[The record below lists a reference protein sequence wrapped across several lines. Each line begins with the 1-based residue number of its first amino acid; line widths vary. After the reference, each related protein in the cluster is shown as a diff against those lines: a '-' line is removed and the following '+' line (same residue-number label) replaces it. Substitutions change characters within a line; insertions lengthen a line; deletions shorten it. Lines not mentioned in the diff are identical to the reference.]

1 MRTPYSWIKRIKRPF
16 FENEKEG
23 QTHKKSF
30 RTIRGVTVLPQDTK
44 HTPMMEQYFEI
55 KKDYQHEFLFFRLG
69 DFYELFYEDAIK
81 ASQILELTL
90 TSRNKNAKEP
100 VPMAGVPY
108 HSAQGYIDRL
118 IEQGYKVAICE
129 QVEDPKEAKGM
140 VKREVVQVITPGTV
154 MQGEAVHEDENNFL
168 AAVLEKEGVYALAYV
183 DLTTG
188 ELRATKLH
196 SKAEVYSEIAG
207 LEVKEVLFY
216 EGESIEL
223 RAELEKRL
231 GTVFSY
237 LDKEVQ
243 IMEEET
249 FKELTHEVSDET
261 ILPVLKLLLNY
272 LAKTQ
277 MRSLDHLQLAEQYD
291 TSHYLVFTQE
301 VRRNLELT
309 TSLRDGSRNG
319 TLLWVL
325 DQTKTAMGGRMLKS
339 WLDKPLINIHEIN
352 QRQDLVENMLNH
364 FFERTDLNENLTRV
378 YDLERLAGRV
388 AYGTVNARDL
398 IQLKRS
404 LQQIP
409 QIIEIISLMNVDG
422 AWDDLLHQI
431 DPVTEVADLIEHAIE
446 EEPPLSIM
454 EGEIIKDGF
463 NEQLD
468 EYRDAMTNG
477 KQWLAE
483 LEAKERQETG
493 IKNLKIGFNKVF
505 GYFIEITKANL
516 DRVEEGRYERKQTL
530 TNSERFITPELKE
543 MESTILGAEEKSQAL
558 EYELFVAIREE
569 VKMEIERIQKLAR
582 LIAQIDV
589 LQSFAQVSE
598 ENYFTR
604 PNFHE
609 DSQDVHIE
617 EGRHPV
623 VEHVMKDQEYVPND
637 VSLEEGTDIL
647 LITGPNMSGKSTYM
661 RQVALI
667 IIMAQM
673 GCFVPATKAELPIF
687 DQVFAR
693 IGAMDDLISGQS
705 TFMVEMNE
713 TNQAISNA
721 TRNSLL
727 LFDEIGR
734 GTATYD
740 GMALAEAIIEYVHDR
755 VGAKTL
761 FSTHYH
767 ELTALE
773 ERLERLEN
781 IHVGAVE
788 EEGDLVFLHKMSP
801 GSADKSY
808 GVQVAKLAGLPTSV
822 LNRASTILTEL
833 EKKNEDSPIVS
844 GTSEELEDDRAKEK
858 SIKGNEVKEDSGQL
872 SLFDGTW
879 SEHEEKVLEEL
890 RKLDVLN
897 LTPLEA
903 MNFLNDLQNKLQD

>member
-1 MRTPYSWIKRIKRPF
+1 M
-16 FENEKEG
+16 
-23 QTHKKSF
+23 
-30 RTIRGVTVLPQDTK
+30 PQDTK

-55 KKDYQHEFLFFRLG
+55 KDEYPNEFLFFRLG

-81 ASQILELTL
+81 ASQLLELTL
-90 TSRNKNAKEP
+90 TSRNKNAKDP
-100 VPMAGVPY
+100 IPMCGVPH

-118 IEQGYKVAICE
+118 IEMGYKVALCE
-129 QVEDPKEAKGM
+129 QIEDPKEAKGM
-140 VKREVVQVITPGTV
+140 VKRAVVQVITPGTV
-154 MQGEAVHEDENNFL
+154 MQGDVVHENENNYL
-168 AAVLEKEGVYALAYV
+168 AAVLEHDGVFNLSYV

-188 ELRATKLH
+188 ELKATTLK
-196 SKAEVYSEIAG
+196 SRAEVYSEVAG

-216 EGESIEL
+216 EGDSIEL
-223 RAELEKRL
+223 RSELEKRL

-237 LDKEVQ
+237 LKKDSKA
-243 IMEEET
+243 MDEET
-249 FKELTHEVSDET
+249 YMELTEDVSNQAV
-261 ILPVLKLLLNY
+261 LPVLKLLLDY

-277 MRSLDHLQLAEQYD
+277 MRSLDHLQKAEAYD
-291 TSHYLVFTQE
+291 TAHYLVYTQE

-309 TSLRDGSRNG
+309 TSLRDGTRSG

-325 DQTKTAMGGRMLKS
+325 DETKTAMGGRMLKS
-339 WLDKPLINIHEIN
+339 WLDKPLINKAEITY
-352 QRQDLVENMLNH
+352 RQDLVESLMNH
-364 FFERTDLNENLTRV
+364 FFERIDLNEVLTRV

-404 LQQIP
+404 LEQVPMMTNIL
-409 QIIEIISLMNVDG
+409 SLMNADG
-422 AWDDLLHQI
+422 IWETLMSQI
-431 DPVTEVADLIEHAIE
+431 DPVEEVRELIEHAIE
-446 EEPPLSIM
+446 DEPPILIT

-483 LEAKERQETG
+483 LEAKERDATG
-493 IKNLKIGFNKVF
+493 IRNLKIGFNRVF
-505 GYFIEITKANL
+505 GYYIEITKANL
-516 DRVEEGRYERKQTL
+516 DRIEEGRYERKQTL

-543 MESTILGAEEKSQAL
+543 MEATILGAEEKSQAL
-558 EYELFVAIREE
+558 EHELFLQIREE
-569 VKMEIERIQKLAR
+569 VKKEIDRLQRLAR

-598 ENYFTR
+598 GYHYTR
-604 PNFHE
+604 PTFHQ
-609 DSQDVHIE
+609 DSQYVHVE

-623 VEHVMKDQEYVPND
+623 VERVMEQQEYVPND
-637 VSLEEGTDIL
+637 VYLEGDTDIL

-661 RQVALI
+661 RQVALTV
-667 IIMAQM
+667 IMAQM
-673 GCFVPATKAELPIF
+673 GCFIPASKAELPIF

-721 TRNSLL
+721 TANSLL

-740 GMALAEAIIEYVHDR
+740 GMALAEAIIEYVHAK

-773 ERLERLEN
+773 ERLPHLQN

-788 EEGDLVFLHKMSP
+788 EDGNLVFLHKITP
-801 GSADKSY
+801 GSADRSY

-822 LNRASTILTEL
+822 LQRASSILEIL
-833 EKKNEDSPIVS
+833 EKQYEESPVRMEPADEPKEIVV
-844 GTSEELEDDRAKEK
+844 EEETEA
-858 SIKGNEVKEDSGQL
+858 GQL
-872 SLFDGTW
+872 NLFSGAWTP
-879 SEHEEKVLEEL
+879 EEEAVLE
-890 RKLDVLN
+890 KLKKVDVLN

-903 MNFLNDLQNKLQD
+903 MNVLNEMQNKLQE

>member
-1 MRTPYSWIKRIKRPF
+1 M
-16 FENEKEG
+16 E
-23 QTHKKSF
+23 
-30 RTIRGVTVLPQDTK
+30 VLPQDTK

-55 KKDYQHEFLFFRLG
+55 KDEYPNEFLFFRLG

-81 ASQILELTL
+81 VSQLLELTL

-100 VPMAGVPY
+100 IPMCGVPY
-108 HSAQGYIDRL
+108 HAAQGYIDRL
-118 IEQGYKVAICE
+118 IDQGYKVAICE

-140 VKREVVQVITPGTV
+140 VKREVIQVVTPGTV
-154 MQGEAVHEDENNFL
+154 MQGDSVHENENNYL
-168 AAVLEKEGVYALAYV
+168 AAILETEGSYALAYV

-188 ELRATKLH
+188 ELKTTNLT
-196 SKAEVYSEIAG
+196 SKTAVYSEISG
-207 LEVKEVLFY
+207 LEVKEILFY
-216 EGESIEL
+216 EGESVEL
-223 RAELEKRL
+223 RSELEQRL
-231 GTVFSY
+231 GLIFSY
-237 LDKEVQ
+237 LKKDVEA
-243 IMEEET
+243 MAGANFEM
-249 FKELTHEVSDET
+249 LTEDISNEK
-261 ILPVLKLLLNY
+261 LLAVLKLLLNY

-277 MRSLDHLQLAEQYD
+277 MRSLDHLQKAEQYD
-291 TSHYLVFTQE
+291 TSNYLVFTQE
-301 VRRNLELT
+301 VRRNLELS
-309 TSLRDGSRNG
+309 TSMRDGTRKG

-325 DQTKTAMGGRMLKS
+325 DRTKTTMGGRLLRN
-339 WLDKPLINIHEIN
+339 WLDKPLINLAEI
-352 QRQDLVENMLNH
+352 QKRQDLVDNMMNH
-364 FFERTDLNENLTRV
+364 FFERTDLNEVLSRV

-398 IQLKRS
+398 IQLRRS
-404 LQQIP
+404 LEQVP
-409 QIIEIISLMNVDG
+409 MIIEMIEMMNVDG
-422 AWDDLLHQI
+422 TWDEILNQI
-431 DPVTEVADLIEHAIE
+431 DPVSEVSALIKRAIE
-446 EEPPLSIM
+446 EEPPISIT
-454 EGEIIKDGF
+454 EGEIIKNGF
-463 NEQLD
+463 HEKLD

-493 IKNLKIGFNKVF
+493 IRNLKVGFNKVF
-505 GYFIEITKANL
+505 GYYIEVTKANL
-516 DRVEEGRYERKQTL
+516 EKLEEDRYDRKQTL

-543 MESTILGAEEKSQAL
+543 MEATILEAEEKSQAL
-558 EYELFVAIREE
+558 EYTLFVQVREE
-569 VKMEIERIQKLAR
+569 VKKEIERLQQLAH

-598 ENYFTR
+598 DNHYSR
-604 PNFHE
+604 PEFHE
-609 DSQDVHIE
+609 SSLDVRIE
-617 EGRHPV
+617 DGRHPV
-623 VEHVMKDQEYVPND
+623 VEHVMEDQEYVPND
-637 VSLEEGTDIL
+637 VYLERDTDIL

-667 IIMAQM
+667 VIMAQM
-673 GCFVPATKAELPIF
+673 GCFVPATKASLPIF

-721 TRNSLL
+721 TPNSLL

-740 GMALAEAIIEYVHDR
+740 GMALAEAIIEYVHDK

-773 ERLERLEN
+773 DRLERLEN

-788 EEGDLVFLHKMSP
+788 EDGDLVFLHKMAP

-808 GVQVAKLAGLPTSV
+808 GVQVAKLAGLPDG
-822 LNRASTILTEL
+822 LLKRASTILNEL
-833 EKKNEDSPIVS
+833 EKKNAEAGIVS
-844 GTSEELEDDRAKEK
+844 EPAVADTKSEDTATESEE
-858 SIKGNEVKEDSGQL
+858 GQL
-872 SLFDGTW
+872 SLFGETW
-879 SEHEEKVLEEL
+879 SEAEEEVLKSL
-890 RKLDVLN
+890 RGVNVLN

-903 MNFLNDLQNKLQD
+903 MNLLNELHNELQDEES